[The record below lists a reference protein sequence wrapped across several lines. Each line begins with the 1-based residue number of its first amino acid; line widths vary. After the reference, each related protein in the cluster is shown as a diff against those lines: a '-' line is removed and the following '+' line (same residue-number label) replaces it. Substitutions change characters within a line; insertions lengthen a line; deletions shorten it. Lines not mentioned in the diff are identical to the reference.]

1 MTPPSGIEAETA
13 EWLELARLAGDAPRD
28 SEYLKRLLDAYRQAR
43 EAEAAALYFRFEDTS
58 LQRHV
63 AIGEPPLP
71 ARLEQTE
78 GGDLDLLS
86 WSGGAVACR
95 APQRDAPAPLT
106 TLLATALEVSRQRQQ
121 LKRQGF
127 EAKLR
132 GVQLEALY
140 DVGLAITSM
149 LDMEELSEA
158 ILLRAVSLLDA
169 RRGALYLLE
178 DERFALQRT
187 IGGDAAETIQLD
199 DPVLAALLRGEAVG
213 EQALVPGAVHLLLEP
228 IESEAGRRGLLIVA
242 DKESRTGV
250 GPFGRSDQRT
260 LELFANQAA
269 IALENARLHREAL
282 EKERL
287 EREMELASEIQR
299 RLLPTTIP
307 VVPGFELYGWS
318 RPAQQVGGDYY
329 DLIVLGDGR
338 CGLVVGDVS
347 GKGMPAALMVST
359 VHSALRLLL
368 DRLTVGPELIERLN
382 RHISE
387 TSAPNKFI
395 TFFLAEVVGGVSAG
409 DRSEMRFLNA
419 GHNPALLVSPSGE
432 MRRLETCGLPLGLL
446 PDSTYDAGSV
456 GIGPGDLLCVYS
468 DGITEAVSP
477 DDEQFGMSR
486 LCEVLVSCREEP
498 LETIVATIDR
508 TTAEFAGG
516 MPQADDQ
523 TLVLVRRRVDD

>member
-1 MTPPSGIEAETA
+1 MSPPSGIEVETA
-13 EWLELARLAGDAPRD
+13 EWLEIARLAGDSSRE
-28 SEYLKRLLDAYRQAR
+28 SEFLKRLLDTYRRAR
-43 EAEAAALYFRFEDTS
+43 DADAAALYFRFEETS
-58 LQRHV
+58 LQRH
-63 AIGEPPLP
+63 ATIGEPPLP
-71 ARLEQTE
+71 ARLEPAD
-78 GGDLDLLS
+78 GGALELVG
-86 WSGGAVACR
+86 WSSGAVACR
-95 APQRDAPAPLT
+95 RPQREAPAPLI

-169 RRGALYLLE
+169 RRGALFLLE
-178 DERFALQRT
+178 GGRFALQRT
-187 IGGDAAETIQLD
+187 IGGDAAETVPTD
-199 DPVLAALLRGEAVG
+199 DPVLSALLRDEAIE
-213 EQALVPGAVHLLLEP
+213 EQDLVPGAAHLLLEP
-228 IESEAGRRGLLIVA
+228 IESETGRRGLLIVA

-260 LELFANQAA
+260 LELLANQAA
-269 IALENARLHREAL
+269 IALENARLHSEAL

-287 EREMELASEIQR
+287 EREMELAAEIQR
-299 RLLPTTIP
+299 RLLPKTIP

-318 RPAQQVGGDYY
+318 RPAQEVGGDYY
-329 DLIVLGDGR
+329 DLIALGDRR
-338 CGLVVGDVS
+338 CGLVVADVS

-368 DRLTVGPELIERLN
+368 DRLTVGPELVERLN
-382 RHISE
+382 RHIAD

-395 TFFLAEVVGGVSAG
+395 TFFLAEIAG
-409 DRSEMRFLNA
+409 AGLGDETEIRFLNA
-419 GHNPALLVSPSGE
+419 GHNPALLLRSSGE
-432 MRRLETCGLPLGLL
+432 IQQLETSGLPLGLL
-446 PDSTYDAGSV
+446 PDSTYDAEAV
-456 GIGPGDLLCVYS
+456 GVGPGDLLCVYS

-477 DDEQFGMSR
+477 DDEQFGIDR
-486 LCEVLVSCREEP
+486 LCDVLVTGRDES
-498 LETIVATIDR
+498 LETIIRSIDR
-508 TTAEFAGG
+508 ATAEFGGG

-523 TLVLVRRRVDD
+523 TVVLMRRRAEG